1 MVGAVI
7 SLATLVGCSMGN
19 HSNPTLSI
27 TSARVTS
34 SRAILDVEVTNPSDY
49 DLTLNEIDY
58 SLTYGLFPVAQ
69 GTYRGYHTL
78 PSGGSTSIRF
88 PISFSSDPV
97 DPGSEIE
104 LSGEMKLEDTSNK
117 SRMQI
122 SAASFLVTAPVSR

>member
-1 MVGAVI
+1 
-7 SLATLVGCSMGN
+7 MGN

-34 SRAILDVEVTNPSDY
+34 SRAVLDVEVTNPSDY
-49 DLTLNEIDY
+49 DLTLNEINY
-58 SLTYGLFPVAQ
+58 SLTYGLFPVAE

-88 PISFSSDPV
+88 PISFNSDPV

-104 LSGEMKLEDTSNK
+104 LSGEMNFEDTSNK
-117 SRMQI
+117 GRMRI
-122 SAASFLVTAPVSR
+122 NAASFLATSPVSK